1 MITPSP
7 PLIIVPTRGGAEAY
21 GPIACASKLAE
32 SFGSDVELLSV
43 VADEREAVVR
53 RAELERL
60 MAQLE
65 FPRPTRCK
73 VVTSEDPGRIIEAA
87 GQRGVVCMATS
98 AKMTRHD
105 GHWGSYAE
113 HALRAARHPL
123 LLIGPAAVPDLS
135 NVTRVV
141 APVDGSD
148 FSETTAPVAAA
159 YATALDVPLWVVSVV
174 SRAQQRQAVAAGVG
188 IESGYVHRIAHPYH
202 GEFEVLHGDDPAE
215 RILDFAGADSLVVL
229 SSHGRTG
236 LRRLTAGSV
245 TMSVVAGAKA
255 PVVVVP
261 PGFVGEEGAK

>member
-1 MITPSP
+1 MITASP
-7 PLIIVPTRGGAEAY
+7 PLILVPTRGGAEAY
-21 GPIACASKLAE
+21 GPIACASALANAFASE
-32 SFGSDVELLSV
+32 VELISV

-60 MAQLE
+60 MAQLD
-65 FPRPTRCK
+65 FQRPTRCR
-73 VVTSEDPGRIIEAA
+73 VVTSDDPGSVIEHA
-87 GQRGVVCMATS
+87 GQRGVLCMATS

-113 HALRAARHPL
+113 RALRAARHPL
-123 LLIGPAAVPDLS
+123 LLIGPDAVPDLA

-159 YATALDVPLWVVSVV
+159 YATALGVPLWVVSVV
-174 SRAQQRQAVAAGVG
+174 SRAEQRQAVAAGVG
-188 IESGYVHRIAHPYH
+188 IESGYVHRLAHPYS
-202 GEFEVLHGDDPAE
+202 GEFEVLHGEDPAD
-215 RILDFAGADSLVVL
+215 RILDFAGTDSLVVL

-245 TMSVVAGAKA
+245 TMSVVAGARA

-261 PGFVGEEGAK
+261 PGFVSEEGAK